1 MRTTVRTI
9 SPLAPEKQQRIAAE
23 TLEVYAPLAH
33 RLGVQEIKHEMEE
46 QVAYFTSV
54 GKLVEAERI
63 KMRVEY
69 DLEMLTETG
78 YVNGVENYSMYLGNR
93 NV

>member
-1 MRTTVRTI
+1 
-9 SPLAPEKQQRIAAE
+9 
-23 TLEVYAPLAH
+23 
-33 RLGVQEIKHEMEE
+33 MEN
-46 QVAYFTSV
+46 QVKFFTEN

-69 DLEMLTETG
+69 DIEMLTETG
-78 YVNGVENYSMYLGNR
+78 YVNGIENYSMYLGNR

>member
-1 MRTTVRTI
+1 M
-9 SPLAPEKQQRIAAE
+9 
-23 TLEVYAPLAH
+23 EV
-33 RLGVQEIKHEMEE
+33 
-46 QVAYFTSV
+46 QVEYFQSM

-78 YVNGVENYSMYLGNR
+78 YVNGIENYSMYLGNR
-93 NV
+93 NL

>member
-1 MRTTVRTI
+1 
-9 SPLAPEKQQRIAAE
+9 
-23 TLEVYAPLAH
+23 
-33 RLGVQEIKHEMEE
+33 MEE

-78 YVNGVENYSMYLGNR
+78 YVNGVGNYSMYLGNR
-93 NV
+93 NP